1 MRGFSGLPIH
11 IDRTELVI
19 GLVLVTILG
28 LLLLSKKRFA
38 AKAETWPVT
47 EARVEN
53 VFLDVS
59 SRGPNRVEQTHTVLA
74 YAYAIGDSYY
84 SGQITLWAGQVSL
97 ESVEKEMVGRQ
108 ISVHY
113 NPEKPEI
120 SIFLKRE
127 VLGRLVVTDRRL
139 SLWSWLG

>member
-1 MRGFSGLPIH
+1 M
-11 IDRTELVI
+11 I

-59 SRGPNRVEQTHTVLA
+59 SPGPNRVEQTHTVLA
-74 YAYAIGDSYY
+74 YAMQSAIL
-84 SGQITLWAGQVSL
+84 ITPV
-97 ESVEKEMVGRQ
+97 R
-108 ISVHY
+108 
-113 NPEKPEI
+113 
-120 SIFLKRE
+120 
-127 VLGRLVVTDRRL
+127 
-139 SLWSWLG
+139 